1 MKWAL
6 LSDIHANLHALEAC
20 MAHARQQGVD
30 KWAILGDIVGYGGE
44 PLPVVETI
52 MQLHHEGAVVLQGNH
67 DAMAVSPPQAEGSL
81 GAIASA
87 WTYQQLPPACRR
99 FLAHIPLTQ
108 RIGHMLLVHASAH
121 EPKDWRYIDNER
133 NAQQCLDAAA
143 KDDAQ
148 THVFVGHVHHQS
160 LYYQGAGRG
169 LMSFV
174 PTPGVPVPVMRH
186 RSWIATVG
194 SVGQPRDGD
203 TRAMYAIYDDVNSRI
218 TFHRVAYDHAA
229 AANAVRRA
237 GLPEYFA
244 SRLEEGR

>member
-108 RIGHMLLVHASAH
+108 RIDHMLLVHASAH

-133 NAQQCLDAAA
+133 NAQQCLDAASKEQA
-143 KDDAQ
+143 HS
-148 THVFVGHVHHQS
+148 HVFVGHVHHQS

-218 TFHRVAYDHAA
+218 TFHRVVYDYAA